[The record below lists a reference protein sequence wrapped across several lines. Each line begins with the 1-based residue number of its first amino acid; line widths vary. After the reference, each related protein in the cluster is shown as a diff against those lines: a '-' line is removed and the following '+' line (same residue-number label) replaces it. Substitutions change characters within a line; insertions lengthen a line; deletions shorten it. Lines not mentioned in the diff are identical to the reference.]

1 MNFIDTVYK
10 HAQNLGKNVFT
21 LEMLAKQMGL
31 TNGFDLR
38 ALEQALATLQKQGKV
53 AKSAR
58 GKYMLGGGSK
68 GQSIECTMFITKSG
82 YAFARPTNNP
92 AGKKDIFVAS
102 RDLNGACHNDK
113 VLLEILPAQK
123 NLPVGD
129 RVCGKVVEI
138 KERGYKQVVGLLT
151 IAGGVAVIE
160 PDDKHFADSVFVA
173 ESDLAGATNGTK
185 VVADITAYPTRNQMA
200 QAKVCEVL
208 GDASDVKVSTLA
220 IIRSFGL
227 KEEFDPG
234 VEAEANAVAQPIKPE
249 ELEGRKDFRKDLV
262 ITIDGEDARD
272 FDDAFSIT
280 FKDDKYYLNVH
291 IADVSHYVK
300 EGGKIDAEAFKRGT
314 SVYFPDH
321 VLPML
326 PVSLSNG
333 MCSLNPDE
341 DRLTLSCC
349 MVLDTNGE
357 VLSYNITKGVIHS
370 AYRMTYTKVT
380 KILNGDK
387 ELCKQYAKIVPML
400 NFSRTLAEKLIER
413 RDKAGQ
419 LDFDL
424 PEAQIIVDEHY
435 NTIDI
440 VRKPREMSDRLIEQF
455 MVLTNEVVAKHF
467 SNLKLPFVY
476 RVHEDP
482 TPERVATFASFV
494 SVFGL
499 TMNRAARPA
508 DFQKILLASKNQSYG
523 SVVAKVMLRSMQK
536 ARYAPE
542 NLGHFGL
549 ALKNYCHFT
558 SPIRRYPDLTIHRI
572 ISYYLAGELTDK
584 RLNYLLEFVE
594 EASEQSSTTER
605 NAEEAERTVDD
616 QKKAEFM
623 ADKVGQIFDATVS
636 GASESGI
643 FVELPNTVEGLIYTE
658 KLPAD
663 HYIYDESKFAL
674 IGKNHTYKLGDPL
687 KVKLDQV
694 DLNTRHI
701 DFSLAEGGRV
711 PQAGGEHERAF
722 AKKDY
727 ENPDGNG
734 NGKPRKGG
742 VKDYSGATSKNKRK
756 NKPSGNRGYSHGH
769 QSGRG
774 RGKK

>member
-10 HAQNLGKNVFT
+10 DAESLGKNVFT

-31 TNGFDLR
+31 SNGFDLR
-38 ALEQALATLQKQGKV
+38 ALEQALTALEKQGKV

-58 GKYMLGGGSK
+58 GKYMLK
-68 GQSIECTMFITKSG
+68 GAAASVECTMFITKSG
-82 YAFARPTNNP
+82 YAFARPLNNP
-92 AGKKDIFVAS
+92 AGKKDIYVAP
-102 RDLNGACHNDK
+102 RDLGGACHNDK

-129 RVCGKVVEI
+129 RVCGRVLEI

-151 IAGGVAVIE
+151 IGGGVAVIE

-173 ESDLAGATNGTK
+173 DSDLNGATNGTK
-185 VVADITAYPTRNQMA
+185 VVADIVAYPTRNQMA
-200 QAKVCEVL
+200 QAKVTEVL

-220 IIRSFGL
+220 IIRSYGL

-234 VEAEANAVAQPIKPE
+234 VVAEADAVAKPITPAE
-249 ELEGRKDFRKDLV
+249 MEGRKDFRQDLV
-262 ITIDGEDARD
+262 ITIDGDDARD
-272 FDDAFSIT
+272 FDDAFSLVV
-280 FKDDKYYLNVH
+280 KDGKYYLNVH

-341 DRLTLSCC
+341 DRLCLSCC
-349 MVLDTNGE
+349 MVLDAEGE
-357 VLSYNITKGVIHS
+357 VLSYNITKGIIHS
-370 AYRMTYTKVT
+370 NFRMTYAKVT

-400 NFSRTLAEKLIER
+400 NNSRTLAEKLIAR
-413 RDKAGQ
+413 RDRAGQ

-424 PEAQIIVDEHY
+424 PEAQILVDEHY
-435 NTIDI
+435 NTVDI
-440 VRKPREMSDRLIEQF
+440 VRKPRDMSDRLIEQF

-482 TPERVATFASFV
+482 SPERVANFASFV

-499 TMNRAARPA
+499 NMNRAARPS
-508 DFQKILLASKNQSYG
+508 DFQKILLSSKDETYG

-536 ARYAPE
+536 ARYSPE

-572 ISYYLAGELTDK
+572 ISYYLANQLTDK

-594 EASEQSSTTER
+594 EASEQSSETER

-636 GASESGI
+636 GASESGV

-658 KLPAD
+658 KLPQD
-663 HYIYDESKFAL
+663 YYVYDEGKFAL
-674 IGKNHTYKLGDPL
+674 IGKNHIYKLGDPI

-711 PQAGGEHERAF
+711 PQADGKHEKAF
-722 AKKDY
+722 SKKQY
-727 ENPDGNG
+727 EQPDGNG
-734 NGKPRKGG
+734 NGRPRRGG
-742 VKDYSGATSKNKRK
+742 THDYSGATSKNKRK

-774 RGKK
+774 RGKR